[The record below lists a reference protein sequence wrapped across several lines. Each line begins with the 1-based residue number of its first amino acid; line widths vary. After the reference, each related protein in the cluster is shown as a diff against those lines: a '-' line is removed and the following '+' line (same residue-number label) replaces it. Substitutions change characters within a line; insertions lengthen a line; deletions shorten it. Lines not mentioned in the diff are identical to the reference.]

1 MRRQLVSALPI
12 ASKTVD
18 GQRKATTLGK
28 IQVVTPS
35 TPHAG
40 IRENMISSVLLTC
53 VVNHVAASVSE
64 SSSMEEDPPPPP
76 SLWTTISSSGM
87 GRMSELE
94 RVSRSGGVAPGN
106 LGCHASRSLWT
117 RGGFWLFWSG
127 LVEAIHLGIELLM
140 GGWILGSVQGRERCA
155 RPQHDHPKC
164 VKYSNPCGIGEMPI
178 VSFFLKHIPLLDIV
192 AFDRKVVAR

>member
-178 VSFFLKHIPLLDIV
+178 VSLFSQTHSST
-192 AFDRKVVAR
+192 